1 VSETPITDAH
11 CARCECSQ
19 TPCKCATQL
28 RELETALTA
37 ACERNGNLSVELAA
51 MTAERD
57 SLLAAHAKCKR
68 ELAIRRGIER
78 ELFALT
84 EGMMDAQCPPWARGD
99 EPEECPGDN
108 CSKCWRKYFD
118 GKLKPKKE
126 KR

>member
-1 VSETPITDAH
+1 MSHQGLRRRVQELANWHEGLGWTSEKSKASD
-11 CARCECSQ
+11 
-19 TPCKCATQL
+19 L
-28 RELETALTA
+28 RELLRLHKKA
-37 ACERNGNLSVELAA
+37 
-51 MTAERD
+51 
-57 SLLAAHAKCKR
+57 KR

-118 GKLKPKKE
+118 GKLRKA
-126 KR
+126 